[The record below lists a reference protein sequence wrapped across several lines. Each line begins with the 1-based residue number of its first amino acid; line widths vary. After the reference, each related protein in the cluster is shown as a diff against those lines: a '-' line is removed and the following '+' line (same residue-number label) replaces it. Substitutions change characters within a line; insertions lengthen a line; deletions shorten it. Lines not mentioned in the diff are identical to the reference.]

1 MRLRQRLH
9 ANLARFLENPASV
22 RNAAWLMISATV
34 TAVVVGGLVLW
45 VLDHEEYPN
54 LFRAL
59 WFTLQTVTT
68 VGYGD
73 VTPESVVGRVVGAV
87 VMLTAIAFITI
98 VTAAI
103 TSTFVEAA
111 RRKGADATSTATT
124 AAEDE
129 TREQLARITAQLH
142 EMERTLEDL
151 AARARRD
158 DS

>member
-1 MRLRQRLH
+1 M
-9 ANLARFLENPASV
+9 
-22 RNAAWLMISATV
+22 
-34 TAVVVGGLVLW
+34 W

-111 RRKGADATSTATT
+111 RRKGADATQTATT

-142 EMERTLEDL
+142 QMERTLEDL

>member
-1 MRLRQRLH
+1 MKLGQRLH
-9 ANLARFLENPASV
+9 NNLERFLENPASV

-34 TAVVVGGLVLW
+34 TAVVVGALVMWLF
-45 VLDHEEYPN
+45 DREEFPN
-54 LFRAL
+54 LFLAL

-98 VTAAI
+98 ITAAI

-111 RRKGADATSTATT
+111 RRKGDSASESADT
-124 AAEDE
+124 AAAHD
-129 TREQLARITAQLH
+129 TRDQLARITAQLDQ
-142 EMERTLEDL
+142 MEQTLEDL
-151 AARARRD
+151 VLQARRD
-158 DS
+158 

>member
-1 MRLRQRLH
+1 VRLRQRLH
-9 ANLARFLENPASV
+9 TNLARFLENPASV

-34 TAVVVGGLVLW
+34 AAVVIGALVMWL
-45 VLDHEEYPN
+45 LDREEYPN

-98 VTAAI
+98 ITAAI

-111 RRKGADATSTATT
+111 RRKGDTATETASTA
-124 AAEDE
+124 AADD
-129 TREQLARITAQLH
+129 TRDQLARITAQLDQ
-142 EMERTLEDL
+142 MERTLEEL
-151 AARARRD
+151 AAQARRD
-158 DS
+158 

>member
-1 MRLRQRLH
+1 MKLRQRLH
-9 ANLARFLENPASV
+9 NNLDRFLENPASV

-34 TAVVVGGLVLW
+34 AAVVVGALVMWLF
-45 VLDHEEYPN
+45 DREEFPN
-54 LFRAL
+54 LFLAL

-98 VTAAI
+98 ITAAI

-111 RRKGADATSTATT
+111 RRKGDTATETVDT
-124 AAEDE
+124 AAADD
-129 TREQLARITAQLH
+129 TRDQLARITAQLDQ
-142 EMERTLEDL
+142 MERTLEEL
-151 AARARRD
+151 AAQVRRD
-158 DS
+158 